1 MISLAFKY
9 DILRTTQ
16 PINTISE
23 GLMTS
28 ECAIAITSVAFN
40 WIKEH
45 CYTFV
50 KGYDEYGE
58 YGYVITSKYGT
69 RIKVYN
75 SNSMYRQIAS
85 HSGFEALKKELGSL
99 YRPYDENDYTVELYI
114 RS

>member
-1 MISLAFKY
+1 MLYLHPGGHFE
-9 DILRTTQ
+9 Q
-16 PINTISE
+16 
-23 GLMTS
+23 G
-28 ECAIAITSVAFN
+28 
-40 WIKEH
+40 
-45 CYTFV
+45 
-50 KGYDEYGE
+50 
-58 YGYVITSKYGT
+58 SKRG